1 MDFTATLQSYLN
13 TPAAER
19 DLQQG
24 ATYFLQL
31 SGNQV
36 MYRNIIAN
44 LRGNAD
50 VLFYQLNKYLQF
62 RLAAL
67 THQQVLDMSKQA
79 DDIIAHHHLDKRE
92 TTNVRSTNIR
102 ETNIRETNIREA
114 ENVSA
119 ANHQREADNASAAS
133 DTDFRRGKRL
143 DHDSLPLEIQ
153 ALYAENLPILQQM
166 RNIHAQLQV
175 ITANATADY
184 CPDSDRYPLLKEL
197 IALDKRYHA
206 NWKKYDSYTGDAD
219 ASSAVKENY

>member
-79 DDIIAHHHLDKRE
+79 DDIIAQHHLDKRE
-92 TTNVRSTNIR
+92 ATNTQSQTQSHK
-102 ETNIRETNIREA
+102 REA
-114 ENVSA
+114 T
-119 ANHQREADNASAAS
+119 NASAANP
-133 DTDFRRGKRL
+133 DDFRRGKRL

-175 ITANATADY
+175 ISANASADY

-197 IALDKRYHA
+197 IALDKKYHA
-206 NWKKYDSYTGDAD
+206 NWKKYDSYNVSTA
-219 ASSAVKENY
+219 NQ